1 MLNHIVLMGRLTA
14 DPELRRTASGTAV
27 ANFTLA
33 VDREFTNQDGGRDTD
48 FINITA
54 WKGTAEF
61 ASKWFKKGQLAVV
74 SGRLQ
79 IRQYTDNNGNKRIS
93 PEVVADSLYFGES
106 KKDRDEADY
115 ARSEKEGK
123 DYKPAGA
130 PVSIEGEEGDLP
142 F

>member
-14 DPELRRTASGTAV
+14 DPELRRTQNGTAV

-33 VDREFTNQDGGRDTD
+33 VDRDYSPGEKQTD
-48 FINITA
+48 FISIVA
-54 WKGTAEF
+54 WKSTAEF
-61 ASKWFKKGQLAVV
+61 AQKWFQKGQLAVV

-79 IRQYTDNNGNKRIS
+79 IRQYTDKDGNKRIS
-93 PEVVADSLYFGES
+93 PEVVADSIYFGES

-115 ARSEKEGK
+115 ARAEKEGK

-130 PVSIEGEEGDLP
+130 PVAVEADEEGELP